1 MIRVQFK
8 RSSFLTKLVV
18 VTLIIAA
25 SVTLLRMQGQ
35 IQQAQAELEEM
46 RVRVARQI
54 QRNADLQDAVD
65 HSDDPQRQADIAREE
80 LGLVSPGEK
89 VIIFT
94 D

>member
-1 MIRVQFK
+1 MQFK

-35 IQQAQAELEEM
+35 IQQAQTELDQA
-46 RVRVARQI
+46 RARVARQI
-54 QRNADLQDAVD
+54 QVNADLQDAVD

-89 VIIFT
+89 VIVFT

>member
-1 MIRVQFK
+1 MQFK

-25 SVTLLRMQGQ
+25 TVTLLRMQGQ
-35 IQQAQAELEEM
+35 IQQAQAELDQAK
-46 RVRVARQI
+46 VRVARQI

>member
-1 MIRVQFK
+1 MQFK

-25 SVTLLRMQGQ
+25 TVTLLRMQGQ

>member
-1 MIRVQFK
+1 MQFK

-25 SVTLLRMQGQ
+25 TVTLLRMQGQ
-35 IQQAQAELEEM
+35 IQQAQTELEEA

-80 LGLVSPGEK
+80 LGLVAPGEK
-89 VIIFT
+89 VIVFT

>member
-25 SVTLLRMQGQ
+25 SVTLLRMQSQ
-35 IQQAQAELEEM
+35 IQQAQAELEQA
-46 RVRVARQI
+46 RIQVARQL
-54 QRNADLQDAVD
+54 QVNADLQDAVD

-89 VIIFT
+89 VIVFT

>member
-1 MIRVQFK
+1 MQFK

-35 IQQAQAELEEM
+35 IQQAQAELEEA
-46 RVRVARQI
+46 RIQVARQI

>member
-1 MIRVQFK
+1 MQFK

>member
-1 MIRVQFK
+1 MQFK

-25 SVTLLRMQGQ
+25 TVTLLRMQGQ
-35 IQQAQAELEEM
+35 IQQARAELDQAKI
-46 RVRVARQI
+46 RVARQI

-80 LGLVSPGEK
+80 LGLVAPGEK
-89 VIIFT
+89 VIVFT

>member
-1 MIRVQFK
+1 MQFK

-25 SVTLLRMQGQ
+25 TVTLLRMQGQ
-35 IQQAQAELEEM
+35 IQQAQAELEEAKIQ
-46 RVRVARQI
+46 VARQI

-80 LGLVSPGEK
+80 LGLVAPGEK
-89 VIIFT
+89 VIVFT

>member
-1 MIRVQFK
+1 MQLK

-35 IQQAQAELEEM
+35 IQQAQAELEEA

-54 QRNADLQDAVD
+54 QVNADLQDAVD

-89 VIIFT
+89 VIVFT

>member
-1 MIRVQFK
+1 MKFA

-25 SVTLLRMQGQ
+25 TVTLLRMQGQ
-35 IQQAQAELEEM
+35 IQQAQAELEET
-46 RVRVARQI
+46 RLRVARQI
-54 QRNADLQDAVD
+54 QVNADLQDAVD

>member
-1 MIRVQFK
+1 MQFQ

-25 SVTLLRMQGQ
+25 TVTLLRMQGQ
-35 IQQAQAELEEM
+35 IQQARAELDQAKIQ
-46 RVRVARQI
+46 VARQI

-80 LGLVSPGEK
+80 LGLVAPGEK
-89 VIIFT
+89 VIVFT

>member
-1 MIRVQFK
+1 MQFK

-25 SVTLLRMQGQ
+25 SVTLLRMQSQ
-35 IQQAQAELEEM
+35 IQQAQAELDQA
-46 RVRVARQI
+46 RIQVARQI

-89 VIIFT
+89 VIVFT

>member
-1 MIRVQFK
+1 MQFK

-25 SVTLLRMQGQ
+25 TVTLLRMQGQ
-35 IQQAQAELEEM
+35 IQQAQAELDQAKIQ
-46 RVRVARQI
+46 VARQI

-80 LGLVSPGEK
+80 LGLVAPGEK
-89 VIIFT
+89 VIVFT

>member
-1 MIRVQFK
+1 MIREQFK

-25 SVTLLRMQGQ
+25 TVTLLRMQGQ
-35 IQQAQAELEEM
+35 IQQAQTELEAA
-46 RVRVARQI
+46 RLRVARQI
-54 QRNADLQDAVD
+54 QVNADLQDAVD

-89 VIIFT
+89 VIVFT

>member
-1 MIRVQFK
+1 MQFK

-18 VTLIIAA
+18 MTLIIAA
-25 SVTLLRMQGQ
+25 TVTLRRMQGQ
-35 IQQAQAELEEM
+35 IQQARAELDQAKIQ
-46 RVRVARQI
+46 VAKQI

-89 VIIFT
+89 VIVFT

>member
-1 MIRVQFK
+1 MQLK

-25 SVTLLRMQGQ
+25 TVTLLRMQGQ
-35 IQQAQAELEEM
+35 IQQAQAELEAM
-46 RVRVARQI
+46 KMRVARQI

-89 VIIFT
+89 VIVFT

>member
-1 MIRVQFK
+1 MQFK

-25 SVTLLRMQGQ
+25 TVTLLRMQGQ
-35 IQQAQAELEEM
+35 IQQAQAELEVA
-46 RVRVARQI
+46 RLRVAKQI
-54 QRNADLQDAVD
+54 QVNADLQDAVD

-80 LGLVSPGEK
+80 LGLVAPGEK
-89 VIIFT
+89 VIVFT